1 MVAKNS
7 EDLGQTLRTVLRRWR
22 EVPHWRRFWLGCGI
36 ALALLVAGGTMLP
49 VAPLAQVK
57 PLFSL
62 WLALT
67 GLLLARTIWRRLT
80 YRIGLRLLLSYL
92 VIGLTPFLLTGALA
106 FLLGYMLT
114 GQYAATR
121 LRFTMTSEY
130 ERLMLLARSASS
142 GDPRQ
147 AEMVLEEGLR
157 AAAERGL
164 SLEWVVREGERLIT
178 NSPRQGLDVPAW
190 AQEEPWA
197 GPALLDD
204 HPVAA
209 AAVRQ
214 GRRTVAVF
222 LPLDATAVRSLV
234 REQWFEARFVNTS
247 KESAGGFNL
256 HVNVGGRG
264 KEEARPTRS
273 GSRGAPVT
281 NLEVS
286 IGGTRRTER
295 GEAEGGGE
303 PPEVSDKKW
312 LDTRIGEGGGLW
324 AGRWV
329 VWFSILPEA
338 RGWREEGEGRR
349 VVALL
354 RVSPRGAF
362 QDLFASGS
370 YKLAEDVMTT
380 LQLTGGSLLALYCMA
395 VALAAW
401 MIVTIARSTAR
412 LARGAR
418 EVGQGNLAYRIPVKQ
433 RDQLGDLA
441 VAFNH
446 MADSVVG
453 MLAAVRE
460 KERLA
465 QELALAR
472 EIQESLLPHTSLR
485 VGTLTVA
492 AHFQP
497 AAEIGGDFYDVIRL
511 LGGSLLVAVGD
522 VAGHGLP
529 TGLHMAMMKG
539 ALAALVGEGRRG
551 TDLLDRLNRFLRAE
565 GAARRM
571 VTVAVAEIDTGAR
584 EVRLT
589 NAGHPPPFLLAGGE
603 VREVQANSLPL
614 GFSWYDP
621 PASATVSFAPGDLLV
636 LFSDGLV
643 EARPPGGEPLGY
655 AGLQAILLGAVGNTG
670 EGVLGACLAAVE
682 ERLGGA
688 PLPDDITIVV
698 VEHLV
703 GVDPEQTRH
712 LP

>member
-1 MVAKNS
+1 MW
-7 EDLGQTLRTVLRRWR
+7 RTAVRRWR
-22 EVPHWRRFWLGCGI
+22 GLPRWRRLWFGSGTL
-36 ALALLVAGGTMLP
+36 LALLVALGALLP
-49 VAPLAQVK
+49 ATSAGPAR
-57 PLFSL
+57 PLFTL
-62 WLALT
+62 WLLLTALA
-67 GLLLARTIWRRLT
+67 LARRIWRRLT
-80 YRIGLRLLLSYL
+80 YRIGVRLFLSYL
-92 VIGLTPFLLTGALA
+92 VIGITPFLLTATLA

-114 GQYAATR
+114 GQYAAAR
-121 LRFTMTSEY
+121 LRSTLAGEY
-130 ERLMLLARSASS
+130 ERLVQLAHSACS
-142 GDPRQ
+142 GEGRQ
-147 AEMVLEEGLR
+147 VQAVLEEGVR
-157 AAAERGL
+157 RAAERGL
-164 SLEWVVREGERLIT
+164 TLQWVVRDGERLAT
-178 NSPRQGLDVPAW
+178 NSQRQGVDVPSW
-190 AQEEPWA
+190 AEEEPWA
-197 GPALLDD
+197 GAAVVDD
-204 HPVAA
+204 LAVAA

-214 GRRTVAVF
+214 GRRATAVF
-222 LPLDATAVRSLV
+222 FPFDATAARSLV
-234 REQWFEARFVNTS
+234 SEQWFEARFVNTG
-247 KESAGGFNL
+247 KESAGRFNL
-256 HVNVGGRG
+256 QVNVGGKG
-264 KEEARPTRS
+264 ENEARPTRAEP
-273 GSRGAPVT
+273 RGAPVT

-295 GEAEGGGE
+295 GEAESGGDL
-303 PPEVSDKKW
+303 PEASDRDW

-380 LQLTGGSLLALYCMA
+380 LGITGGVLLALYCLA
-395 VALAAW
+395 VALAGW

-412 LARGAR
+412 LTRGAR

-441 VAFNH
+441 VAFNR
-446 MADSVVG
+446 MADSVEG
-453 MLAAVRE
+453 MLADVRE

-485 VGTLTVA
+485 VGTLAVA
-492 AHFQP
+492 ARFRP
-497 AAEIGGDFYDVIRL
+497 AAEIGGDFFDVIRL
-511 LGGSLLVAVGD
+511 PGGSLLVAVGD

-529 TGLHMAMMKG
+529 TGLHMAMVKA

-571 VTVAVAEIDTGAR
+571 VTVAVAEIDTAAR

-603 VREVQANSLPL
+603 VREVEATSLPL

-636 LFSDGLV
+636 LYSDGLV
-643 EARPPGGEPLGY
+643 EARPPGGEPFGY
-655 AGLQAILLGAVGNTG
+655 EGLQATLLGAAGSTG

-682 ERLGGA
+682 EHLGGA
-688 PLPDDITIVV
+688 PLPDDVTIVV

-703 GVDPEQTRH
+703 AVHPQQTRH
-712 LP
+712 DS

>member
-1 MVAKNS
+1 M
-7 EDLGQTLRTVLRRWR
+7 
-22 EVPHWRRFWLGCGI
+22 
-36 ALALLVAGGTMLP
+36 LALLVAWGALLP
-49 VAPLAQVK
+49 AAAPGPAR
-57 PLFSL
+57 PLFTL
-62 WLALT
+62 WLVLT
-67 GLLLARTIWRRLT
+67 GLALARRIWRRLT
-80 YRIGLRLLLSYL
+80 YRIGVRLFLSYL
-92 VIGLTPFLLTGALA
+92 VIGITPFLLMATLA

-114 GQYAATR
+114 GQYAAAR
-121 LRFTMTSEY
+121 LRSTLAGEY
-130 ERLMLLARSASS
+130 ERLVQLAHSACNAEF
-142 GDPRQ
+142 RQ
-147 AEMVLEEGLR
+147 VQAVLEEGAR
-157 AAAERGL
+157 QAAERGL
-164 SLEWVVREGERLIT
+164 TLEWVVRDGERLAT
-178 NSPRQGLDVPAW
+178 NSQRQALDVPVW
-190 AQEEPWA
+190 AEEDPWA
-197 GPALLDD
+197 GAAVVDGG
-204 HPVAA
+204 HAVAA

-214 GRRTVAVF
+214 GRRAVAVF
-222 LPLDATAVRSLV
+222 FPFDAAAVRSLV
-234 REQWFEARFVNTS
+234 REQWFEARLVNTG

-256 HVNVGGRG
+256 QVNVGGKG
-264 KEEARPTRS
+264 KEEARPT
-273 GSRGAPVT
+273 GSEPRGAPVT

-295 GEAEGGGE
+295 GEVEGGGE
-303 PPEVSDKKW
+303 PLEVSDREW

-338 RGWREEGEGRR
+338 RGWREEGEGKRI
-349 VVALL
+349 VALL

-380 LQLTGGSLLALYCMA
+380 LKLTGGVLLALYCLA

-412 LARGAR
+412 LTRGAR

-441 VAFNH
+441 VAFNR
-446 MADSVVG
+446 MADSVEG
-453 MLAAVRE
+453 MLADVRE

-485 VGTLTVA
+485 VGTLAVA
-492 AHFQP
+492 AHFRP
-497 AAEIGGDFYDVIRL
+497 AAEIGGDFFDVIRL
-511 LGGSLLVAVGD
+511 PGGSLLVAVGD

-529 TGLHMAMMKG
+529 TGLHMAMVKA

-551 TDLLDRLNRFLRAE
+551 TDLLDRLNRFLRAG

-584 EVRLT
+584 QVRLT
-589 NAGHPPPFLLAGGE
+589 NAGHPPPFVLAGGE
-603 VREVQANSLPL
+603 VREVEAASLPL

-636 LFSDGLV
+636 LYSDGLV
-643 EARPPGGEPLGY
+643 EARPPGGEPFGY
-655 AGLQAILLGAVGNTG
+655 EGLRATLLGAAGSTG

-682 ERLGGA
+682 EHLGGA
-688 PLPDDITIVV
+688 PLPDDVTIVV

-712 LP
+712 EP